1 LVLIGVIVVRLGV
14 IFISLIVV
22 GWGNNQ
28 LNIRILMRD
37 FNEIIEIQNVTQN
50 IYGPIN
56 YALNQSEKIYKIKC
70 SK

>member
-37 FNEIIEIQNVTQN
+37 FN
-50 IYGPIN
+50 
-56 YALNQSEKIYKIKC
+56 
-70 SK
+70 